1 MYRLRELE
9 REDVQIINSWRS
21 SKELIDY
28 LGAPFR
34 YINKE
39 VDYQWFDNYILNRD
53 TKIRCSIINER
64 DEIIGLVSLTNIDRI
79 NQSAI
84 FHIMIGDSNNREKG
98 AGYYATNEMLKHAFF
113 DMNLVRV
120 ELTVLESNKRA
131 IGVYEKVGFKKEGVK
146 RKAVYKNGSFENMV
160 IMAILKEDFS
170 CELVK

>member
-79 NQSAI
+79 N
-84 FHIMIGDSNNREKG
+84 
-98 AGYYATNEMLKHAFF
+98 
-113 DMNLVRV
+113 
-120 ELTVLESNKRA
+120 
-131 IGVYEKVGFKKEGVK
+131 
-146 RKAVYKNGSFENMV
+146 
-160 IMAILKEDFS
+160 
-170 CELVK
+170 